1 MAGNKPRGLSDRHLW
16 RKRRSGG
23 TIPAVSRLRALRCV
37 AALVCAL
44 ILGVTAGPAT
54 AFSLKE
60 NPFLQQG
67 EKLTASGVSELA
79 EQGSSVAVSSDGDT
93 ALVGAPAYNGF
104 KGATWVYVRSGA
116 VWTQQ
121 AKLEGKV
128 ASALA
133 HQGASVALSADGNTA
148 LIGAPED
155 TGKAEEYDGAA
166 FVFTREGTTWKEQQ
180 KLVATT
186 GATAKAAQGSSVS
199 LSANGN
205 TALIGAMDNEFPTA
219 AGA

>member
-44 ILGVTAGPAT
+44 TWASPPGPAT

-166 FVFTREGTTWKEQQ
+166 FVFTREAPPGRNSRSWWRRRARLPKQRKGRVCRCCQ
-180 KLVATT
+180 R
-186 GATAKAAQGSSVS
+186 QHSI
-199 LSANGN
+199 
-205 TALIGAMDNEFPTA
+205 IGAMDNEFPTA